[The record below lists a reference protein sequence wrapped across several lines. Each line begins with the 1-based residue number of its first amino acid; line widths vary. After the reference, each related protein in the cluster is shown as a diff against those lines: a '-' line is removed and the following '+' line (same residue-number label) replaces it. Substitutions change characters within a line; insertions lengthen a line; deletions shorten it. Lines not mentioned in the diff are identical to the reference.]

1 MSWHNPI
8 NSSTEQAYISGKDT
22 PTTNVAS
29 FYTNLLGTGSINPPR
44 EVDTSRAVLTPDILS
59 RTNTYTDTTNYSF
72 TPVKINATGITGYT
86 PQDDVEKARELLEK
100 SAREKTISQISS
112 IGSLASTLYD
122 TRQTI
127 KQAQKY
133 TRDVIATKGQY
144 ETQKKLIDANIAKQ
158 ESLMTEAYT
167 ENMGQA
173 EAMFAARNVD
183 ISSGALTSAK
193 QKGGI
198 DLSEDITD
206 IREQGALNKSALDL
220 DYAINVRKA
229 AQNEKYAVQQAQNAS
244 TAALFKTALQFAF

>member
-1 MSWHNPI
+1 MGL
-8 NSSTEQAYISGKDT
+8 QT
-22 PTTNVAS
+22 PTPWAQATKVS
-29 FYTNLLGTGSINPPR
+29 EGMPFIYQEVSTSDLLSKYLTQTPTVTQTPYQRQVI
-44 EVDTSRAVLTPDILS
+44 TPDVNLRMAQTYEPQNLS
-59 RTNTYTDTTNYSF
+59 IS
-72 TPVKINATGITGYT
+72 PVKVNATGIEGYN
-86 PQDDVEKARELLEK
+86 EIAARDYLERAQK
-100 SAREKTISQISS
+100 LETASQLSS

-158 ESLMTEAYT
+158 EATMTEAYT

-173 EAMFAARNVD
+173 EAMFAGRNVD

-206 IREQGALNKSALDL
+206 IRERGALNKSALDL

-229 AQNEKYAVQQAQNAS
+229 AQNEKYTVQQAQNAS
-244 TAALFKTALQFAF
+244 TAALFNTFMKFAF